1 MFLFWSSVAASL
13 AAVVGCGYL
22 IAAAVLVGRFARD
35 AAPTRPLL
43 TPGVSV
49 LKPLHGAEPGLVDN
63 LASFCVQDYP
73 GPVQIVLGVQDAND
87 AAVAVVER
95 LRSVQTARD
104 IDLVVDAKVHGSNRK
119 VCNLVNMAP
128 RIRHDVVIIADS
140 DMRVDAGYLS
150 RVIAALERPGI
161 DAVTCLY
168 VGVAV
173 TGIWARLSVLA
184 INAHFLP
191 SVVLGL
197 ALGRARPCFG
207 STLALRGATLDA
219 IGGFE
224 PFVDRLDDDYAVG
237 EALRAHGYRIAIPP
251 FALAHM
257 CAPTS
262 AGELWR
268 QELRWGRTIRSIDP
282 AGYAGSIVAHPLPL
296 ALIAIALGAGSTA
309 LLPAAGIAA
318 AAIACR
324 MVLLRQV
331 ERAYDLPPQPY
342 WLVPARDLL
351 SFVLFVVSF
360 LGRDVSWKGHRF
372 RMVAGGSWVTDRG
385 SHAP

>member
-1 MFLFWSSVAASL
+1 MILFWSSIAASL
-13 AAVVGCGYL
+13 AAALGCGYL
-22 IAAAVLVGRFARD
+22 IVAAILVGRFAREI
-35 AAPTRPLL
+35 APTRPDA
-43 TPGVSV
+43 TPGVTI
-49 LKPLHGAEPGLVDN
+49 LKPLHGAEPGLIDN

-95 LRSVQTARD
+95 PRSVQTARD
-104 IDLVVDAKVHGSNRK
+104 IDRVVDAKVHGSNRK

-150 RVIAALERPGI
+150 RVIAALQRPGI

-207 STLALRGATLDA
+207 STLALRVATLDA

-309 LLPAAGIAA
+309 LLPAAGIAV

-351 SFVLFVVSF
+351 SFALFVLSF
-360 LGRDVSWKGHRF
+360 LGRDVHWKGR
-372 RMVAGGSWVTDRG
+372 RYRAVASADRG
-385 SHAP
+385 

>member
-1 MFLFWSSVAASL
+1 MILFWSSIAASL
-13 AAVVGCGYL
+13 AAALGCGYL
-22 IAAAVLVGRFARD
+22 IVAAILVGRFAREI
-35 AAPTRPLL
+35 APTRPDA
-43 TPGVSV
+43 TPGVTI
-49 LKPLHGAEPGLVDN
+49 LKPLHGAEPGLIDN

-150 RVIAALERPGI
+150 RVIAALQRPGI

-207 STLALRGATLDA
+207 STLALRVATLDA

-309 LLPAAGIAA
+309 LLPAAGIAV

-351 SFVLFVVSF
+351 SFALFVLSF
-360 LGRDVSWKGHRF
+360 LGRDVHWKGR
-372 RMVAGGSWVTDRG
+372 RYRAVASADRG
-385 SHAP
+385 